1 MPDADSQPTPAV
13 PTPEDPWRVAAR
25 ETLTSDNIQPDIFV
39 LPPENLS
46 EAELA
51 DPARMPCQQYYLNP
65 AEAASWLGEY
75 IILADD
81 VETHDEALASL
92 DVYETELTDLC
103 KLAGALHLGGALLR
117 IARGRMLRHAIDNH
131 GNTQAHLQPW
141 LETLVM
147 MRSNAMEHAA
157 QHVTPDR
164 LPNTSGSTTITW
176 LAFTD
181 LLRYSFDDQQHQIR
195 PIHNETILRLNA
207 LYVAMALNDDAAI
220 GYLIDES
227 LLMDQV
233 GQVVLM
239 SLNRL
244 AWGTCNLFTDRPF
257 TIAETIAQVRKDT
270 SQYLDLAHVLQH
282 DSPGTPDV
290 FAL

>member
-1 MPDADSQPTPAV
+1 MSDAPKPA
-13 PTPEDPWRVAAR
+13 DPWRTAAR
-25 ETLTSDNIQPDIFV
+25 ETLVSDNFQPDIFV
-39 LPPENLS
+39 LPPEDLT

-51 DPARMPCQQYYLNP
+51 DPARMPHQQYYLNP

-75 IILADD
+75 IILADE

-117 IARGRMLRHAIDNH
+117 IARGRMLRHAIDHH

-141 LETLVM
+141 LETLVI
-147 MRSNAMEHAA
+147 MRTNALTHARG
-157 QHVTPDR
+157 HVSPDK
-164 LPNTSGSTTITW
+164 LPNTSGSTAITW

-181 LLRYSFDDQQHQIR
+181 LLRYSFDDQQHKIR

-207 LYVAMALNDDAAI
+207 LYVAMALNDEAAI
-220 GYLIDES
+220 GYLIDETM
-227 LLMDQV
+227 LMEEV

-244 AWGTCNLFTDRPF
+244 AWGTCNLFTDQTF
-257 TIAETIAQVRKDT
+257 TISETIAAVRKDT
-270 SQYLDLAHVLQH
+270 STYLDLAHVLQA
-282 DSPGTPDV
+282 DAPNAPDT
-290 FAL
+290 APL